1 VRFSPH
7 PAQASTKAPFRH
19 PVSRLNFSCCLH
31 NTRLQ
36 PLDLTLNI
44 SPCQARRCIRQC
56 NSVHLLSFCK
66 RGSTNSLVTRDHKE
80 VCPLSRGVT
89 FKPLS
94 ARLQG
99 GITLFP
105 HSFARTSIGVPCG
118 SLARCSRRRYGF
130 TVFHSYYTDSVDPV
144 YSPVIFY
151 PCARKT

>member
-1 VRFSPH
+1 MRFSPH

-44 SPCQARRCIRQC
+44 SPCQAGRCSRQC
-56 NSVHLLSFCK
+56 NSVHLLFFCK

-99 GITLFP
+99 GIRFFLIP
-105 HSFARTSIGVPCG
+105 LPAPPSA
-118 SLARCSRRRYGF
+118 SLAVRLPDVPGGD
-130 TVFHSYYTDSVDPV
+130 TGL
-144 YSPVIFY
+144 
-151 PCARKT
+151 PCFIAITRIA

>member
-1 VRFSPH
+1 MSAFLCS
-7 PAQASTKAPFRH
+7 
-19 PVSRLNFSCCLH
+19 LH

-36 PLDLTLNI
+36 PPDLTMNFDPI
-44 SPCQARRCIRQC
+44 DAVPCRAGRCTRQC

-99 GITLFP
+99 GIRFFLFP
-105 HSFARTSIGVPCG
+105 LPTPPSA
-118 SLARCSRRRYGF
+118 SLAVRLPDVPGGD
-130 TVFHSYYTDSVDPV
+130 TGL
-144 YSPVIFY
+144 
-151 PCARKT
+151 PCFIAITRIA